1 MAVQHADD
9 AHFENDEMRFTMRS
23 HSPSK
28 IRVIINIVS
37 NTVYWEMSLGR
48 MESTVSVAAY
58 RKAEKERK
66 DIGKCSQNVIPN

>member
-9 AHFENDEMRFTMRS
+9 AHFENDETRFTMRS

-28 IRVIINIVS
+28 IRVAINIIS
-37 NTVYWEMSLGR
+37 NTVYWEISLGR
-48 MESTVSVAAY
+48 MELTVSAY

-66 DIGKCSQNVIPN
+66 DIECSQDVTTN